1 MNKLNNRVILNLALT
16 VAIIAI
22 VLFLIQVILAGGWIM
37 SAVMGL
43 GNIIVLILVPIYFV
57 RREREKLGNVMSFGQ
72 IFGLVFLGLL
82 IAGII
87 STAFTWIYINYID
100 PEYVDRLVY
109 STLESTKSMME
120 GNVPETK
127 MNEVLRDTEA
137 GMVKGFSTAGILKS
151 LGIGIAVYA
160 AYGAILGFAM
170 RKKPLYHEVLD
181 ETETP

>member
-1 MNKLNNRVILNLALT
+1 MNKLNNRAILNLALT
-16 VAIIAI
+16 VAVIAI
-22 VLFLIQVILAGGWIM
+22 VLFLIQVIMAGGWIL

-43 GNIIVLILVPIYFV
+43 GNLIVLILVPIYFV
-57 RREREKLGNVMSFGQ
+57 RRERESLGNVMDFGQ
-72 IFGLVFLGLL
+72 IFGFVFLGLAL
-82 IAGII
+82 AGVL
-87 STAFTWIYINYID
+87 STAFTWIYVNYVD

-151 LGIGIAVYA
+151 LGIGFAVYA
-160 AYGAILGFAM
+160 AYAAILGFAM
-170 RKKPLYHEVLD
+170 RKKPLFHETLD
-181 ETETP
+181 EAETL